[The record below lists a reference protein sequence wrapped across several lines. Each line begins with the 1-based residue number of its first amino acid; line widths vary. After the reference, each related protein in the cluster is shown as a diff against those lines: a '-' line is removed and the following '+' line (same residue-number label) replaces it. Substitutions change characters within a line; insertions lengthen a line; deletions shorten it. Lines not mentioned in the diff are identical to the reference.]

1 VGRARNTRGATEG
14 RWTFNL
20 APRSCCSGFSSS
32 RSTFDLPGNLKRAE
46 ELDQLLAQPGVWD
59 DPRRAGALAREA
71 SENREL
77 IKTWEQLEKRAR
89 DLIELDQ
96 LASGDPELARQVA
109 EEEAKLAAE
118 LRSRELDL
126 LFTDPYANHNAVLT
140 ISVGQGGVEA
150 QDWVE
155 MLMRMYMKWAERH
168 RFEVEVIDQS
178 PGEEAGL
185 KSVTFIV
192 RGPRAYG
199 LLRSE
204 HGVHRLVRIS
214 PFDQNHRRHT
224 SFALVEVMPELESTD
239 EDAVVISP
247 QDLRIDTYRSTGAG
261 GQHVNKTDSAV
272 RITHL
277 PTGIVVTCQN
287 ERSQM
292 KNRETA
298 MKVLKAR
305 LFQRQQQEAAATLD
319 QIRGQVMPAEFGSQI
334 RNYVLQPYTLVKDVR
349 TGLEVGNAQAV
360 LDGDIDPFIEAWLR
374 WRLSQGRNGSAS

>member
-1 VGRARNTRGATEG
+1 M
-14 RWTFNL
+14 
-20 APRSCCSGFSSS
+20 
-32 RSTFDLPGNLKRAE
+32 
-46 ELDQLLAQPGVWD
+46 
-59 DPRRAGALAREA
+59 AREV
-71 SENREL
+71 SEYRDL
-77 IKTWEQLEKRAR
+77 IATWDRLERQAR

-96 LASGDPELARQVA
+96 LAGNDPDLEKQIA
-109 EEEAKLAAE
+109 EEKAAVEKE

-126 LFTDPYANHNAVLT
+126 LFTDAYAKNNAVIT
-140 ISVGQGGVEA
+140 ISVGQGGIEA

-155 MLMRMYMKWAERH
+155 MLMRMYLKWAERR
-168 RFEVEVIDQS
+168 RFEVEILETS

-185 KSVTFIV
+185 KSATFIV

-224 SFALVEVMPELESTD
+224 SFALVEVMPELERGD
-239 EDAVVISP
+239 EDAVVINP

-261 GQHVNKTDSAV
+261 GQHVNKTDSAI

-287 ERSQM
+287 ERSQL
-292 KNRETA
+292 KNREMA

-305 LFQRQQQEAAATLD
+305 LFQRQQQEAAEQMD
-319 QIRGQVMPAEFGSQI
+319 QIRGQIMPAEFGSQI

-349 TGLEVGNAQAV
+349 TGLEIGNAQAV
-360 LDGDIDPFIEAWLR
+360 LDGELDPFIEAWLR
-374 WRLSQGRNGSAS
+374 WRLSKNGEAA

>member
-1 VGRARNTRGATEG
+1 M
-14 RWTFNL
+14 
-20 APRSCCSGFSSS
+20 
-32 RSTFDLPGNLKRAE
+32 
-46 ELDQLLAQPGVWD
+46 
-59 DPRRAGALAREA
+59 AREA
-71 SENREL
+71 AEL
-77 IKTWEQLEKRAR
+77 RQQVGSWDRLEKRAR
-89 DLIELDQ
+89 DLIELD
-96 LASGDPELARQVA
+96 ELARGDSDLERQLD
-109 EEEAKLAAE
+109 EERAAISKE

-126 LFTDPYANHNAVLT
+126 LFTDPFANHNAVVTL
-140 ISVGQGGVEA
+140 SVGQGGVEA

-155 MLMRMYMKWAERH
+155 MLMRMYLKWAERKG
-168 RFEVEVIDQS
+168 FETEIIDTS

-224 SFALVEVMPELESTD
+224 SFALVEIMPELESSD
-239 EDAVVISP
+239 ESAVVVNP

-261 GQHVNKTDSAV
+261 GQHVNKTDSAI

-277 PTGIVVTCQN
+277 PTGLVVTCQN

-292 KNRETA
+292 KNREMA

-305 LFQRQQQEAAATLD
+305 LFQRQQQEAAAQLD
-319 QIRGQVMPAEFGSQI
+319 QIRGQVLPAEFGSQI

-360 LDGDIDPFIEAWLR
+360 LDGDVDPFIESWLR
-374 WRLSQGRNGSAS
+374 WRLGQNVTVASNSKQAR

>member
-1 VGRARNTRGATEG
+1 
-14 RWTFNL
+14 
-20 APRSCCSGFSSS
+20 
-32 RSTFDLPGNLKRAE
+32 
-46 ELDQLLAQPGVWD
+46 
-59 DPRRAGALAREA
+59 
-71 SENREL
+71 
-77 IKTWEQLEKRAR
+77 
-89 DLIELDQ
+89 
-96 LASGDPELARQVA
+96 
-109 EEEAKLAAE
+109 
-118 LRSRELDL
+118 
-126 LFTDPYANHNAVLT
+126 
-140 ISVGQGGVEA
+140 
-150 QDWVE
+150 

-247 QDLRIDTYRSTGAG
+247 QDLRIDPYRSTGAG

-272 RITHL
+272 RMRHI

-287 ERSQM
+287 ERSQIQ
-292 KNRETA
+292 NREVA
-298 MKVLKAR
+298 LKLLKAR
-305 LFQRQQQEAAATLD
+305 LYEREQKRREEETARLKGEHVQADFGT
-319 QIRGQVMPAEFGSQI
+319 QIRSVTI
-334 RNYVLQPYTLVKDVR
+334 HPYNIVKDHR
-349 TGLEVGNAQAV
+349 TNQETSDTEGYLA
-360 LDGDIDPFIEAWLR
+360 GDVDPFIYAYL
-374 WRLSQGRNGSAS
+374 QAMASGVTAGV

>member
-1 VGRARNTRGATEG
+1 M
-14 RWTFNL
+14 
-20 APRSCCSGFSSS
+20 
-32 RSTFDLPGNLKRAE
+32 
-46 ELDQLLAQPGVWD
+46 
-59 DPRRAGALAREA
+59 AREA
-71 SENREL
+71 ADHR
-77 IKTWEQLEKRAR
+77 QLTQGWDRIEKRAR

-96 LASGDPELARQVA
+96 LAEDDPELEFQVA
-109 EEEAKLAAE
+109 EEKGSVEKE

-126 LFTDPYANHNAVLT
+126 LFTDPFANHNAVVTL
-140 ISVGQGGVEA
+140 SVGQGGVEA

-155 MLMRMYMKWAERH
+155 MLMRMYLKWAERNH
-168 RFEVEVIDQS
+168 FSAEILETS

-185 KSVTFIV
+185 KSATFIA

-224 SFALVEVMPELESTD
+224 SFALVEVMPELESSD
-239 EDAVVISP
+239 EGAVVINL

-261 GQHVNKTDSAV
+261 GQHVNKTDSAI

-277 PTGIVVTCQN
+277 PTGIVACQN

-292 KNRETA
+292 KNREMA

-305 LFQRQQQEAAATLD
+305 LFQRQQQEAAAQLD
-319 QIRGQVMPAEFGSQI
+319 QIRGQLLPAEFGSQI

-349 TGLEVGNAQAV
+349 TGLEVGNTQAV
-360 LDGDIDPFIEAWLR
+360 LDGEIDPFIESWLR
-374 WRLSQGRNGSAS
+374 WRLNKSGENGKSASN

>member
-1 VGRARNTRGATEG
+1 M
-14 RWTFNL
+14 
-20 APRSCCSGFSSS
+20 
-32 RSTFDLPGNLKRAE
+32 
-46 ELDQLLAQPGVWD
+46 
-59 DPRRAGALAREA
+59 AREA
-71 SENREL
+71 AENREQ
-77 IKTWEQLEKRAR
+77 IATWDRLERRAR
-89 DLIELDQ
+89 DVVELEQ
-96 LASGDPELARQVA
+96 LGEDDPELEKQVA
-109 EEEAKLAAE
+109 DEQASVEKE
-118 LRSRELDL
+118 LRSHELDL
-126 LFTDPYANHNAVLT
+126 LFTDQYANHNAVVT

-155 MLMRMYMKWAERH
+155 MLLRMYLKWAER
-168 RFEVEVIDQS
+168 RDFETEMIDES
-178 PGEEAGL
+178 RGEEAGL

-192 RGPRAYG
+192 RGARAYG

-239 EDAVVISP
+239 EAAVVINP

-292 KNRETA
+292 KNREMA

-305 LFQRQQQEAAATLD
+305 LFQRQQQEAAEHLD

-360 LDGDIDPFIEAWLR
+360 LDGEIDPFIESWLR
-374 WRLSQGRNGSAS
+374 WRLSKNGATLPG

>member
-1 VGRARNTRGATEG
+1 M
-14 RWTFNL
+14 
-20 APRSCCSGFSSS
+20 
-32 RSTFDLPGNLKRAE
+32 
-46 ELDQLLAQPGVWD
+46 
-59 DPRRAGALAREA
+59 AREA
-71 SENREL
+71 ADHRALNQVWDR
-77 IKTWEQLEKRAR
+77 LEKRAR

-96 LASGDPELARQVA
+96 LAEGDPELKAQVG
-109 EEEAKLAAE
+109 EEKSAIEKE

-126 LFTDPYANHNAVLT
+126 LFTDPYANHNAVMTL
-140 ISVGQGGVEA
+140 SVGQGGVEA

-155 MLMRMYMKWAERH
+155 MLMRMYLKWAEH
-168 RFEVEVIDQS
+168 KRFETEILETS

-185 KSVTFIV
+185 KSATFIV
-192 RGPRAYG
+192 RGPRSYG

-224 SFALVEVMPELESTD
+224 SFALVEVMPELESSD
-239 EDAVVISP
+239 EGAVVINA

-292 KNRETA
+292 KNREMA

-305 LFQRQQQEAAATLD
+305 LFQRQQQEAAAQLD

-349 TGLEVGNAQAV
+349 TGLEVGNTQAV
-360 LDGDIDPFIEAWLR
+360 LDGEIDPFIESWLR
-374 WRLSQGRNGSAS
+374 WRLNKNGENSKSASN

>member
-1 VGRARNTRGATEG
+1 MLV
-14 RWTFNL
+14 
-20 APRSCCSGFSSS
+20 
-32 RSTFDLPGNLKRAE
+32 
-46 ELDQLLAQPGVWD
+46 QPGVWD
-59 DPRRAGALAREA
+59 DPARAGQMAREA
-71 SENREL
+71 AEHRQL
-77 IKTWEQLEKRAR
+77 IGSWDRLEKRAR

-96 LASGDPELARQVA
+96 LASGDPELAKQVA
-109 EEEAKLAAE
+109 EEEAALAGE
-118 LRSRELDL
+118 RRSGALDL
-126 LFTDPYANHNAVLT
+126 LFTDAYANHNAVVT

-155 MLMRMYMKWAERH
+155 MLMRMYLKWAERH
-168 RFEVEVIDQS
+168 RFETEIIETS

-185 KSVTFIV
+185 KSATFIV

-224 SFALVEVMPELESTD
+224 SFALVEVMPELESSD
-239 EDAVVISP
+239 ENAVVINPSE
-247 QDLRIDTYRSTGAG
+247 LRIDTYRSTGAG
-261 GQHVNKTDSAV
+261 GQHVNKTDSAI

-305 LFQRQQQEAAATLD
+305 LFQRQQQEAAAQMD

-349 TGLEVGNAQAV
+349 TGLEGGNGQSV
-360 LDGDIDPFIEAWLR
+360 LDGDVDPFIEAWLR
-374 WRLSQGRNGSAS
+374 WRLSQNGAGQQPSASKSERPR

>member
-1 VGRARNTRGATEG
+1 M
-14 RWTFNL
+14 
-20 APRSCCSGFSSS
+20 
-32 RSTFDLPGNLKRAE
+32 
-46 ELDQLLAQPGVWD
+46 
-59 DPRRAGALAREA
+59 AREA
-71 SENREL
+71 ADYRAT
-77 IKTWEQLEKRAR
+77 IATWDRLEKRAR
-89 DLIELDQ
+89 DQVELDQ
-96 LASGDPELARQVA
+96 LAAGDPELEKQVA
-109 EEEAKLAAE
+109 EERASIERE
-118 LRSRELDL
+118 LRAHELDL
-126 LFTDPYANHNAVLT
+126 LFTDPYANHNAVIT
-140 ISVGQGGVEA
+140 ISVGQGGIEA

-155 MLMRMYMKWAERH
+155 MLMRMYTKWAER
-168 RFEVEVIDQS
+168 RGFEVEIVDES
-178 PGEEAGL
+178 RGEEAGL
-185 KSVTFIV
+185 KSATFIV

-224 SFALVEVMPELESTD
+224 SFALVEVMPELED
-239 EDAVVISP
+239 ADANAVVINP
-247 QDLRIDTYRSTGAG
+247 QDIRVDTYRSTGAG

-292 KNRETA
+292 KNREMA

-305 LFQRQQQEAAATLD
+305 LFQRQQQEAAEHLD

-349 TGLEVGNAQAV
+349 TGLEVGNAPAV
-360 LDGDIDPFIEAWLR
+360 LDGEIDPFIEAWLR
-374 WRLSQGRNGSAS
+374 WRLSQNAPVAQPS

>member
-1 VGRARNTRGATEG
+1 M
-14 RWTFNL
+14 
-20 APRSCCSGFSSS
+20 
-32 RSTFDLPGNLKRAE
+32 
-46 ELDQLLAQPGVWD
+46 
-59 DPRRAGALAREA
+59 AREA
-71 SENREL
+71 ADHRQL
-77 IKTWEQLEKRAR
+77 IATWDRLEKRAR
-89 DLIELDQ
+89 DLIELEQ
-96 LASGDPELARQVA
+96 LASGDPELATQV
-109 EEEAKLAAE
+109 EEERAAIGRE

-126 LFTDPYANHNAVLT
+126 LFTDPYANHNAVMTL
-140 ISVGQGGVEA
+140 SVGQGGVEA

-155 MLMRMYMKWAERH
+155 MLMRMYLKWAERK
-168 RFEVEVIDQS
+168 RFEYEILETS

-185 KSVTFIV
+185 KSATFII
-192 RGPRAYG
+192 RGPRVYG

-224 SFALVEVMPELESTD
+224 SFALAEVMPELERSD
-239 EDAVVISP
+239 EDAVVINA

-292 KNRETA
+292 KNREMA

-305 LFQRQQQEAAATLD
+305 LFQRQQQEAAAQLD

-349 TGLEVGNAQAV
+349 TGLEVGNTQAV
-360 LDGDIDPFIEAWLR
+360 LDGEIDPFIESWLR
-374 WRLSQGRNGSAS
+374 WRLGKNGSSPS

>member
-1 VGRARNTRGATEG
+1 M
-14 RWTFNL
+14 
-20 APRSCCSGFSSS
+20 
-32 RSTFDLPGNLKRAE
+32 
-46 ELDQLLAQPGVWD
+46 
-59 DPRRAGALAREA
+59 AREV
-71 SENREL
+71 SEHRNL
-77 IKTWEQLEKRAR
+77 IATWDRLEKRAR

-96 LASGDPELARQVA
+96 LAAGDAELEKQVA
-109 EEEAKLAAE
+109 EEKSAIEKE

-126 LFTDPYANHNAVLT
+126 LFTDPYANHNAVMTL
-140 ISVGQGGVEA
+140 SVGQGGIEA

-155 MLMRMYMKWAERH
+155 MLMRMYLKWAERR
-168 RFEVEVIDQS
+168 RFETEILETS

-185 KSVTFIV
+185 KSATLII
-192 RGPRAYG
+192 RGPRTYG

-224 SFALVEVMPELESTD
+224 SFALVEVMPELERGD
-239 EDAVVISP
+239 EDAVVINP

-272 RITHL
+272 RITHI

-287 ERSQM
+287 ERSQI
-292 KNRETA
+292 KNREMA

-305 LFQRQQQEAAATLD
+305 LFQRQQQEAAAELD

-360 LDGDIDPFIEAWLR
+360 LDGEIDPFIESWLR
-374 WRLSQGRNGSAS
+374 WRLSKSGDCLLYTSPSPRD

>member
-1 VGRARNTRGATEG
+1 M
-14 RWTFNL
+14 
-20 APRSCCSGFSSS
+20 
-32 RSTFDLPGNLKRAE
+32 
-46 ELDQLLAQPGVWD
+46 
-59 DPRRAGALAREA
+59 AREA
-71 SENREL
+71 AENR
-77 IKTWEQLEKRAR
+77 QLVESWDSLERRAR
-89 DLIELDQ
+89 DLIELDE
-96 LASGDPELARQVA
+96 LAENDPELQKQVDKERA
-109 EEEAKLAAE
+109 EIASE
-118 LRSRELDL
+118 LRARELDL
-126 LFTDPYANHNAVLT
+126 LFTDPYANHSAVVT

-155 MLMRMYMKWAERH
+155 MLMRMYMKWAEDH
-168 RFEVEVIDQS
+168 KFSTEILDTS

-185 KSVTFIV
+185 KSATFIV

-224 SFALVEVMPELESTD
+224 SFALVEVMPELESSD
-239 EDAVVISP
+239 ESAVVINP
-247 QDLRIDTYRSTGAG
+247 GDLRIDTYRSTGAG
-261 GQHVNKTDSAV
+261 GQHVNKTDSAI

-292 KNRETA
+292 KNREMA

-305 LFQRQQQEAAATLD
+305 LFQRQQQEAAEQLD

-349 TGLEVGNAQAV
+349 TGMEIGNAQAV
-360 LDGDIDPFIEAWLR
+360 LDGEIDPFIEAWLR
-374 WRLSQGRNGSAS
+374 WRLGQGATRVAS

>member
-1 VGRARNTRGATEG
+1 M
-14 RWTFNL
+14 
-20 APRSCCSGFSSS
+20 
-32 RSTFDLPGNLKRAE
+32 
-46 ELDQLLAQPGVWD
+46 
-59 DPRRAGALAREA
+59 AREGA
-71 SENREL
+71 DNRAL
-77 IKTWEQLEKRAR
+77 IATWDRLERRAR
-89 DLIELDQ
+89 DLGELDQ
-96 LASGDPELARQVA
+96 LAEGDPELQTQV
-109 EEEAKLAAE
+109 EEEGAAIENE
-118 LRSRELDL
+118 LRAHELDL
-126 LFTDPYANHNAVLT
+126 LFTDPYANHNAVVT

-155 MLMRMYMKWAERH
+155 MLMRMYLKWAER
-168 RFEVEVIDQS
+168 RGFETEVIDES
-178 PGEEAGL
+178 RGEEAGL
-185 KSVTFIV
+185 KSATFIV

-239 EDAVVISP
+239 EAAVVINP

-292 KNRETA
+292 KNREMA

-305 LFQRQQQEAAATLD
+305 LFQRQQQEAAEHLD

-360 LDGDIDPFIEAWLR
+360 LDGEIDPFIESWLR
-374 WRLSQGRNGSAS
+374 WRLSKNSEAGMRGNPDGSLSSSGR

>member
-1 VGRARNTRGATEG
+1 M
-14 RWTFNL
+14 
-20 APRSCCSGFSSS
+20 
-32 RSTFDLPGNLKRAE
+32 
-46 ELDQLLAQPGVWD
+46 
-59 DPRRAGALAREA
+59 AREA
-71 SENREL
+71 AENREL
-77 IKTWEQLEKRAR
+77 IATWDRLERRAR
-89 DLIELDQ
+89 DLVELIEL
-96 LASGDPELARQVA
+96 SEGDADMERQVA
-109 EEEAKLAAE
+109 EESAALAKE
-118 LRSRELDL
+118 LRAHELDL
-126 LFTDPYANHNAVLT
+126 LFTDPYAGHNAVIT

-155 MLMRMYMKWAERH
+155 MLMRMYLKWSERK
-168 RFEVEVIDQS
+168 RFQTEIIDES
-178 PGEEAGL
+178 RGEEAGL
-185 KSVTFIV
+185 KSTTFIV
-192 RGPRAYG
+192 RGARAYG

-224 SFALVEVMPELESTD
+224 SFALVEVMPELEITD
-239 EDAVVISP
+239 EDAVVISA

-277 PTGIVVTCQN
+277 PSGIVVTCQN
-287 ERSQM
+287 ERSQI
-292 KNRETA
+292 KNREMA

-305 LFQRQQQEAAATLD
+305 LFQRQQQEAAEHLD

-360 LDGDIDPFIEAWLR
+360 LDGEIDPFIESWLR
-374 WRLSQGRNGSAS
+374 WRLSKKGEAA

>member
-1 VGRARNTRGATEG
+1 MARQA
-14 RWTFNL
+14 
-20 APRSCCSGFSSS
+20 A
-32 RSTFDLPGNLKRAE
+32 
-46 ELDQLLAQPGVWD
+46 
-59 DPRRAGALAREA
+59 
-71 SENREL
+71 ENREQ
-77 IKTWEQLEKRAR
+77 IATWDRLERRAR
-89 DLIELDQ
+89 DLVELDQ
-96 LASGDPELARQVA
+96 LASGDADLQRQV
-109 EEEAKLAAE
+109 EEERGAL
-118 LRSRELDL
+118 SREVRGHELDL

-140 ISVGQGGVEA
+140 ISVGQGGIEA

-155 MLMRMYMKWAERH
+155 MLMRMYLKWSER
-168 RFEVEVIDQS
+168 RGFETEVIDES
-178 PGEEAGL
+178 RGEEAGL
-185 KSVTFIV
+185 KSATFIV

-224 SFALVEVMPELESTD
+224 SFALVEVMPELENTD
-239 EDAVVISP
+239 EDAIVINP

-272 RITHL
+272 RITHI

-287 ERSQM
+287 ERSQI
-292 KNRETA
+292 KNREMA

-305 LFQRQQQEAAATLD
+305 LFQRQQQEAAEHLD

-349 TGLEVGNAQAV
+349 TGLEVGNALAV
-360 LDGDIDPFIEAWLR
+360 LDGELDPFIEAWLR
-374 WRLSQGRNGSAS
+374 WRLGQGVAAQAS

>member
-1 VGRARNTRGATEG
+1 VE
-14 RWTFNL
+14 
-20 APRSCCSGFSSS
+20 
-32 RSTFDLPGNLKRAE
+32 KE
-46 ELDQLLAQPGVWD
+46 
-59 DPRRAGALAREA
+59 REA
-71 SENREL
+71 
-77 IKTWEQLEKRAR
+77 IAT
-89 DLIELDQ
+89 
-96 LASGDPELARQVA
+96 
-109 EEEAKLAAE
+109 E

-126 LFTDPYANHNAVLT
+126 LFTDPYANHNAVVNL
-140 ISVGQGGVEA
+140 SVGQGGVEA

-155 MLMRMYMKWAERH
+155 MLMRMYLKWAERH
-168 RFEVEVIDQS
+168 GFETEIIDTS

-185 KSVTFIV
+185 KSATFIV
-192 RGPRAYG
+192 RGLHAYG
-199 LLRSE
+199 RLRSE

-224 SFALVEVMPELESTD
+224 SFALVEVMPELDSGD

-261 GQHVNKTDSAV
+261 GQHVNKTDSAI

-292 KNRETA
+292 KNREMA

-305 LFQRQQQEAAATLD
+305 LFQRQQLEAAAQMD
-319 QIRGQVMPAEFGSQI
+319 QIRGQLMPAEFGSQI

-349 TGLEVGNAQAV
+349 TGQEVGNAQSV
-360 LDGDIDPFIEAWLR
+360 LDGDLDPFIEAWLR
-374 WRLSQGRNGSAS
+374 WKLGQGPPAAGQQAG

>member
-1 VGRARNTRGATEG
+1 MLV
-14 RWTFNL
+14 
-20 APRSCCSGFSSS
+20 
-32 RSTFDLPGNLKRAE
+32 
-46 ELDQLLAQPGVWD
+46 QPGVWD
-59 DPRRAGALAREA
+59 DPARAGQMAREA
-71 SENREL
+71 AEHRQL
-77 IKTWEQLEKRAR
+77 IGTWDRLERRAR

-96 LASGDPELARQVA
+96 LAAGDAELGAQLA
-109 EEEAKLAAE
+109 EERAAITAE

-126 LFTDPYANHNAVLT
+126 LFTDPFATHNAVMTL
-140 ISVGQGGVEA
+140 SVGQGGIEA
-150 QDWVE
+150 QDWLE
-155 MLMRMYMKWAERH
+155 MLMRMYLKWAERK
-168 RFEVEVIDQS
+168 RFETEILETS

-185 KSVTFIV
+185 KSATFII
-192 RGPRAYG
+192 RGSRAYG

-224 SFALVEVMPELESTD
+224 SFALVEVMPELERSD
-239 EDAVVISP
+239 EDAVVINP

-292 KNRETA
+292 KNREMA

-305 LFQRQQQEAAATLD
+305 LFQRQQQEAAAQLD

-349 TGLEVGNAQAV
+349 TGLEIGNAQAV
-360 LDGDIDPFIEAWLR
+360 LDGEIDPFIESWLR
-374 WRLSQGRNGSAS
+374 WRLSRNGSQPQ

>member
-1 VGRARNTRGATEG
+1 M
-14 RWTFNL
+14 
-20 APRSCCSGFSSS
+20 
-32 RSTFDLPGNLKRAE
+32 
-46 ELDQLLAQPGVWD
+46 
-59 DPRRAGALAREA
+59 ARESA
-71 SENREL
+71 ENR
-77 IKTWEQLEKRAR
+77 QLVGAWDRLERRAR
-89 DLIELDQ
+89 DLIELDE
-96 LASGDPELARQVA
+96 LASGDPELQTQVDKERA
-109 EEEAKLAAE
+109 EIAAE
-118 LRSRELDL
+118 LRQRELDL

-140 ISVGQGGVEA
+140 LSVGQGGVEA

-155 MLMRMYMKWAERH
+155 MLMRMYLKWAERK
-168 RFEVEVIDQS
+168 RFETEILDTS

-185 KSVTFIV
+185 KSATFIV

-224 SFALVEVMPELESTD
+224 SFALVEVMPELESSD
-239 EDAVVISP
+239 ESAVVINP

-261 GQHVNKTDSAV
+261 GQHVNKTDSAI

-292 KNRETA
+292 KNREMA

-305 LFQRQQQEAAATLD
+305 LFQRQQQEAAERMD

-349 TGLEVGNAQAV
+349 TGLEVGNAQSV

-374 WRLSQGRNGSAS
+374 WRLSQSRPQD

>member
-1 VGRARNTRGATEG
+1 M
-14 RWTFNL
+14 
-20 APRSCCSGFSSS
+20 
-32 RSTFDLPGNLKRAE
+32 
-46 ELDQLLAQPGVWD
+46 
-59 DPRRAGALAREA
+59 AREA
-71 SENREL
+71 AEL
-77 IKTWEQLEKRAR
+77 RQLVGSWDRLEKRAR
-89 DLIELDQ
+89 DLIELD
-96 LASGDPELARQVA
+96 ELARDDPDLERQLD
-109 EEEAKLAAE
+109 EERAAISND

-126 LFTDPYANHNAVLT
+126 LFTDPFANHNAVLT
-140 ISVGQGGVEA
+140 LSVGQGGVEA

-155 MLMRMYMKWAERH
+155 MLMRMYLKWAERKG
-168 RFEVEVIDQS
+168 FETEIIDTS

-185 KSVTFIV
+185 KSATFIV

-224 SFALVEVMPELESTD
+224 SFALVEVMPELESSD
-239 EDAVVISP
+239 ESAVVINP

-261 GQHVNKTDSAV
+261 GQHVNKTDSAI

-292 KNRETA
+292 KNREMA

-305 LFQRQQQEAAATLD
+305 LFQRQQQEAAAQLD
-319 QIRGQVMPAEFGSQI
+319 QIRGQILPAEFGSQI

-360 LDGDIDPFIEAWLR
+360 LDGDIDPFIESWLR
-374 WRLSQGRNGSAS
+374 WRLSQNGAAASNSKQPR

>member
-1 VGRARNTRGATEG
+1 M
-14 RWTFNL
+14 
-20 APRSCCSGFSSS
+20 
-32 RSTFDLPGNLKRAE
+32 
-46 ELDQLLAQPGVWD
+46 
-59 DPRRAGALAREA
+59 ARET

-77 IKTWEQLEKRAR
+77 IATWDRLERRAR
-89 DLIELDQ
+89 DLVELEQ
-96 LASGDPELARQVA
+96 LAQGDPELPKQVEAERAALAR
-109 EEEAKLAAE
+109 E
-118 LRSRELDL
+118 LRTHELDL
-126 LFTDPYANHNAVLT
+126 LFTDPYANHNAVVT

-155 MLMRMYMKWAERH
+155 MLMRMYLKWAERH
-168 RFEVEVIDQS
+168 HFETEIIDES
-178 PGEEAGL
+178 RGEEAGL
-185 KSVTFIV
+185 KSATFIV
-192 RGPRAYG
+192 RGPRTYG

-239 EDAVVISP
+239 EAAVMINP
-247 QDLRIDTYRSTGAG
+247 QDIRIDTYRSTGAG

-272 RITHL
+272 RITHM
-277 PTGIVVTCQN
+277 PSGIVVTCQN

-292 KNRETA
+292 KNREMA

-305 LFQRQQQEAAATLD
+305 LFQRQQQEAAAHLD

-349 TGLEVGNAQAV
+349 TGLEVGNAQGV
-360 LDGDIDPFIEAWLR
+360 LDGEIDPLIEAWLR
-374 WRLSQGRNGSAS
+374 WRLGQSTEARSQAS

>member
-1 VGRARNTRGATEG
+1 M
-14 RWTFNL
+14 
-20 APRSCCSGFSSS
+20 
-32 RSTFDLPGNLKRAE
+32 
-46 ELDQLLAQPGVWD
+46 WD
-59 DPRRAGALAREA
+59 DPQRAGQMAREA

-77 IKTWEQLEKRAR
+77 IATWDRLERRTR

-96 LASGDPELARQVA
+96 LAAGDLELEAQVQQEKSA
-109 EEEAKLAAE
+109 IEKE

-126 LFTDPYANHNAVLT
+126 LFTDPYANHNAVVT

-168 RFEVEVIDQS
+168 RFETEVLDTS

-185 KSVTFIV
+185 KSATFIV
-192 RGPRAYG
+192 RGQRAYG
-199 LLRSE
+199 LMRSE

-224 SFALVEVMPELESTD
+224 SFALVEIMPELESAD
-239 EDAVVISP
+239 EGAIVINA
-247 QDLRIDTYRSTGAG
+247 QELRIDTYRSTGAG

-292 KNRETA
+292 KNREMA

-305 LFQRQQQEAAATLD
+305 LFQRQQQEAAAQLD

-349 TGLEVGNAQAV
+349 TGFEFGNAQAV
-360 LDGDIDPFIEAWLR
+360 LDGELDPFVESWLR
-374 WRLSQGRNGSAS
+374 WRLSRDAAAAKT

>member
-1 VGRARNTRGATEG
+1 M
-14 RWTFNL
+14 
-20 APRSCCSGFSSS
+20 
-32 RSTFDLPGNLKRAE
+32 
-46 ELDQLLAQPGVWD
+46 
-59 DPRRAGALAREA
+59 AREA
-71 SENREL
+71 AEL
-77 IKTWEQLEKRAR
+77 RQLVGSWDRLEKRAR
-89 DLIELDQ
+89 DLIELD
-96 LASGDPELARQVA
+96 ELARDDADLERQL
-109 EEEAKLAAE
+109 EEERAAISRD
-118 LRSRELDL
+118 LRARELDL
-126 LFTDPYANHNAVLT
+126 LFTDPFANHNAVVT

-155 MLMRMYMKWAERH
+155 MLMRMYLKWAERK
-168 RFEVEVIDQS
+168 RFETEVIDTS

-192 RGPRAYG
+192 RGPRSYG

-224 SFALVEVMPELESTD
+224 SFALVEVMPELESSD
-239 EDAVVISP
+239 ESAVVINP
-247 QDLRIDTYRSTGAG
+247 QELRIDTYRSTGAG
-261 GQHVNKTDSAV
+261 GQHVNKTDSAI

-305 LFQRQQQEAAATLD
+305 LFQRQEQEAAAQRD

-349 TGLEVGNAQAV
+349 TGLEVGNALSV
-360 LDGDIDPFIEAWLR
+360 LDGDVDPFIESWLR
-374 WRLSQGRNGSAS
+374 WRLGQNGTTASN

>member
-1 VGRARNTRGATEG
+1 M
-14 RWTFNL
+14 
-20 APRSCCSGFSSS
+20 
-32 RSTFDLPGNLKRAE
+32 
-46 ELDQLLAQPGVWD
+46 
-59 DPRRAGALAREA
+59 AREA
-71 SENREL
+71 SENRDL
-77 IKTWEQLEKRAR
+77 IAAWDRLERRAR
-89 DLIELDQ
+89 DLVELAE
-96 LASGDPELARQVA
+96 LADGDPDLERQV
-109 EEEAKLAAE
+109 EEERVALE
-118 LRSRELDL
+118 REVRSRELDL
-126 LFTDPYANHNAVLT
+126 LFTDPYANHNAVIT
-140 ISVGQGGVEA
+140 ISVGQGGIEA

-155 MLMRMYMKWAERH
+155 MLMRMYLRWAER
-168 RFEVEVIDQS
+168 RGYETEVIDES
-178 PGEEAGL
+178 RGEEAGL
-185 KSVTFIV
+185 KSATFIV

-224 SFALVEVMPELESTD
+224 SFALVEVMPELENTD
-239 EDAVVISP
+239 EAAIAINP

-292 KNRETA
+292 KNREMA

-305 LFQRQQQEAAATLD
+305 LFQRQQQEAAEHLD

-360 LDGDIDPFIEAWLR
+360 LDGEIDPFIEAWLR
-374 WRLSQGRNGSAS
+374 WRLGQTREAAQAS

>member
-1 VGRARNTRGATEG
+1 M
-14 RWTFNL
+14 
-20 APRSCCSGFSSS
+20 
-32 RSTFDLPGNLKRAE
+32 
-46 ELDQLLAQPGVWD
+46 
-59 DPRRAGALAREA
+59 AREA
-71 SENREL
+71 ADHRQL
-77 IKTWEQLEKRAR
+77 IQVWDRLEKRAR

-96 LASGDPELARQVA
+96 LVEGDPEMKTQVA
-109 EEEAKLAAE
+109 DEKSAIEKE

-140 ISVGQGGVEA
+140 LSVGQGGVEA

-155 MLMRMYMKWAERH
+155 MLMRMYLKWAEH
-168 RFEVEVIDQS
+168 KRFETEILETS

-185 KSVTFIV
+185 KSATFIV

-224 SFALVEVMPELESTD
+224 SFALVEVMPELESSD
-239 EDAVVISP
+239 EGAVVINA

-292 KNRETA
+292 KNREMA

-305 LFQRQQQEAAATLD
+305 LFQRQQQEAAAQLD

-349 TGLEVGNAQAV
+349 TGLEVGNTLAV
-360 LDGDIDPFIEAWLR
+360 LDGEIDPFIESWLR
-374 WRLSQGRNGSAS
+374 WRLDKNGENGKSASN

>member
-1 VGRARNTRGATEG
+1 
-14 RWTFNL
+14 
-20 APRSCCSGFSSS
+20 
-32 RSTFDLPGNLKRAE
+32 
-46 ELDQLLAQPGVWD
+46 
-59 DPRRAGALAREA
+59 
-71 SENREL
+71 
-77 IKTWEQLEKRAR
+77 LEKRAR
-89 DLIELDQ
+89 DLIELDE
-96 LASGDPELARQVA
+96 LASGDSELQDQVA
-109 EEEAKLAAE
+109 QERASIAQE
-118 LRSRELDL
+118 LRARELDL
-126 LFTDPYANHNAVLT
+126 LFTDPYATNNAVITL
-140 ISVGQGGVEA
+140 SVGQGGVEA

-155 MLMRMYMKWAERH
+155 MLMRMYLKWAERK
-168 RFEVEVIDQS
+168 RFETEILDTS

-185 KSVTFIV
+185 KSATFIV

-224 SFALVEVMPELESTD
+224 SFALVEVMPELEQSD
-239 EDAVVISP
+239 EAAVVINP
-247 QDLRIDTYRSTGAG
+247 GDLRIDTYRSTGAG
-261 GQHVNKTDSAV
+261 GQHVNKTDSAI

-292 KNRETA
+292 KNREMA

-305 LFQRQQQEAAATLD
+305 LFQRQQQEAAAHLD

-349 TGLEVGNAQAV
+349 TGLEIGNAQSV
-360 LDGDIDPFIEAWLR
+360 LDGDLDPFIESWLR
-374 WRLSQGRNGSAS
+374 WRLGKNGAAA

>member
-1 VGRARNTRGATEG
+1 M
-14 RWTFNL
+14 
-20 APRSCCSGFSSS
+20 
-32 RSTFDLPGNLKRAE
+32 
-46 ELDQLLAQPGVWD
+46 
-59 DPRRAGALAREA
+59 AREA
-71 SENREL
+71 AEL
-77 IKTWEQLEKRAR
+77 RQLVGSWDRLEKRAL
-89 DLIELDQ
+89 DLIELDE
-96 LASGDPELARQVA
+96 LARGDPELERQLD
-109 EEEAKLAAE
+109 EERAAISND
-118 LRSRELDL
+118 LRARELDL
-126 LFTDPYANHNAVLT
+126 LFTDPFANHNAVITL
-140 ISVGQGGVEA
+140 SVGQGGVEA

-155 MLMRMYMKWAERH
+155 MLMRMYLKWAERKH
-168 RFEVEVIDQS
+168 FETEIIDTS

-185 KSVTFIV
+185 KSATFIV

-224 SFALVEVMPELESTD
+224 SFALVEVMPELESSD
-239 EDAVVISP
+239 ESAVVINP

-261 GQHVNKTDSAV
+261 GQHVNKTDSAI

-305 LFQRQQQEAAATLD
+305 LFQRQEQEAAAQRD

-349 TGLEVGNAQAV
+349 TGLEVGNAQSV
-360 LDGDIDPFIEAWLR
+360 LDGDIDPFIESWLR
-374 WRLSQGRNGSAS
+374 WRLGQNASVASNSKQAR

>member
-1 VGRARNTRGATEG
+1 M
-14 RWTFNL
+14 
-20 APRSCCSGFSSS
+20 
-32 RSTFDLPGNLKRAE
+32 
-46 ELDQLLAQPGVWD
+46 
-59 DPRRAGALAREA
+59 ARESA
-71 SENREL
+71 EHR
-77 IKTWEQLEKRAR
+77 QLVGAWDRLERRAR
-89 DLIELDQ
+89 DLIELDE
-96 LASGDPELARQVA
+96 LASNDPELQKQVDA
-109 EEEAKLAAE
+109 ERAEITSE
-118 LRSRELDL
+118 LRARELDL
-126 LFTDPYANHNAVLT
+126 LFTDPYANNNAVLT
-140 ISVGQGGVEA
+140 LSVGQGGVEA

-155 MLMRMYMKWAERH
+155 MLMRMYLKWAERK
-168 RFEVEVIDQS
+168 RFQTEILETS

-185 KSVTFIV
+185 KSATFII

-224 SFALVEVMPELESTD
+224 SFALVEVMPELEGSD
-239 EDAVVISP
+239 EDAVVINP

-261 GQHVNKTDSAV
+261 GQHVNKTDSAI

-292 KNRETA
+292 KNREMA

-305 LFQRQQQEAAATLD
+305 LFQRQQQEAAAKMD
-319 QIRGQVMPAEFGSQI
+319 QIRGQVLPAEFGSQI

-360 LDGDIDPFIEAWLR
+360 LDGEIDPFVEAWLR
-374 WRLSQGRNGSAS
+374 WRLGQNGQRL

>member
-1 VGRARNTRGATEG
+1 M
-14 RWTFNL
+14 
-20 APRSCCSGFSSS
+20 
-32 RSTFDLPGNLKRAE
+32 
-46 ELDQLLAQPGVWD
+46 
-59 DPRRAGALAREA
+59 ARESA
-71 SENREL
+71 ENR
-77 IKTWEQLEKRAR
+77 QLVGSWDRLERRAR
-89 DLIELDQ
+89 DLIELDE
-96 LASGDPELARQVA
+96 LASGDPELQTQVDRERA
-109 EEEAKLAAE
+109 EIAAE
-118 LRSRELDL
+118 LRQRELDL

-140 ISVGQGGVEA
+140 LSVGQGGVEA

-155 MLMRMYMKWAERH
+155 MLMRMYLKWAERK
-168 RFEVEVIDQS
+168 RFETEILDTS

-185 KSVTFIV
+185 KSATFIV

-224 SFALVEVMPELESTD
+224 SFALVEVMPELEGSD
-239 EDAVVISP
+239 ENAVVINP

-261 GQHVNKTDSAV
+261 GQHVNKTDSAI

-292 KNRETA
+292 KNREMA

-305 LFQRQQQEAAATLD
+305 LFQRQQQEAAEKLD

-349 TGLEVGNAQAV
+349 TGLEVGNTQSV

-374 WRLSQGRNGSAS
+374 WRLSQNRPQD

>member
-1 VGRARNTRGATEG
+1 M
-14 RWTFNL
+14 
-20 APRSCCSGFSSS
+20 
-32 RSTFDLPGNLKRAE
+32 
-46 ELDQLLAQPGVWD
+46 QPGVWD
-59 DPRRAGALAREA
+59 DPSRAGQMARESA
-71 SENREL
+71 EL
-77 IKTWEQLEKRAR
+77 RQLVGSWDRLERRAR
-89 DLIELDQ
+89 DLIELD
-96 LASGDPELARQVA
+96 ELARGDPDLERQLD
-109 EEEAKLAAE
+109 EERAAISNE
-118 LRSRELDL
+118 LRARELDL
-126 LFTDPYANHNAVLT
+126 LFTDPFANHNAVVTL
-140 ISVGQGGVEA
+140 SVGQGGVEA

-155 MLMRMYMKWAERH
+155 MLMRMYLKWAERKG
-168 RFEVEVIDQS
+168 FETEIIDTS

-185 KSVTFIV
+185 KSATFIV

-224 SFALVEVMPELESTD
+224 SFALVEVMPELESSD
-239 EDAVVISP
+239 ESAVVINQ

-261 GQHVNKTDSAV
+261 GQHVNKTDSAI

-292 KNRETA
+292 KNREMA

-305 LFQRQQQEAAATLD
+305 LFQRQQQEAAAQLD
-319 QIRGQVMPAEFGSQI
+319 QIRGQILPAEFGSQI

-360 LDGDIDPFIEAWLR
+360 LDGDIDPFIESWLR
-374 WRLSQGRNGSAS
+374 WRLGQNAGTASNSRQVR